1 MKENNE
7 FHRLII
13 RKNNAG
19 KWEGVDPVTGRV
31 FTKTK
36 QKK

>member
-1 MKENNE
+1 MTK
-7 FHRLII
+7 FRRLII
-13 RKNNAG
+13 RKNKAG

-31 FTKTK
+31 FTQDKAK